1 MNNRLANLL
10 SMSERGDGRPGNNLE
25 EIFQIMV
32 DELRRH
38 TDRLEEVWATDLA
51 DVNRELERL
60 GLETLDPEDE
70 STPLTSE

>member
-1 MNNRLANLL
+1 
-10 SMSERGDGRPGNNLE
+10 
-25 EIFQIMV
+25 MV

-51 DVNRELERL
+51 EVNRELERL